1 MRPAIR
7 ARYVRVGLSAS
18 LNVRFAPESG
28 HVQCTRSCPL
38 RANSGHFAIA
48 VQRHQRTTMLEQM
61 RVSPVCLSDMPK
73 QDWSVGE
80 ACMNNI
86 IYLVGLVVVVVAVL
100 SFFGLR

>member
-1 MRPAIR
+1 M
-7 ARYVRVGLSAS
+7 V
-18 LNVRFAPESG
+18 
-28 HVQCTRSCPL
+28 
-38 RANSGHFAIA
+38 
-48 VQRHQRTTMLEQM
+48 EQM
-61 RVSPVCLSDMPK
+61 CVSPVCLSDMTK

>member
-1 MRPAIR
+1 
-7 ARYVRVGLSAS
+7 
-18 LNVRFAPESG
+18 
-28 HVQCTRSCPL
+28 VQCDSPFL
-38 RANSGHFAIA
+38 LWANSGHFAIA
-48 VQRHQRTTMLEQM
+48 VQRHQRTTMVEQM
-61 RVSPVCLSDMPK
+61 CVSPVCLSDMTK